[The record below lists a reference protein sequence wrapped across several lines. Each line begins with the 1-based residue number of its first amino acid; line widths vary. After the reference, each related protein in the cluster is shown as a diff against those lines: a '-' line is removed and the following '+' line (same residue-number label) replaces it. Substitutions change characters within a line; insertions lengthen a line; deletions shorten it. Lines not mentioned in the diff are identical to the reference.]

1 MRKTILI
8 LLTVFI
14 NAVLGA
20 LTFFAAGSVILGGLI
35 SVSAPIVT
43 IILSL
48 LAISFVICL
57 VNLLFYKLL
66 RLSLLRFALIAL
78 PSLLAGIVLY
88 FIFYAIGV

>member
-48 LAISFVICL
+48 LAI
-57 VNLLFYKLL
+57 NLLFYKLL